1 MLDPENSV
9 YGEKNRIKKYY
20 RIVNLK
26 KTNFFLH
33 IIKKYITLPT
43 VLDLF
48 LAHENY
54 DI

>member
-26 KTNFFLH
+26 KTFSLH
-33 IIKKYITLPT
+33 IIKKYIALPT